1 MAHVRGRS
9 LTALA
14 TGVLSAAPLLL
25 SLLAA
30 SSPGCRTG
38 APAAGPKHLGS
49 LQIRCQP
56 ADVLVYVDD
65 HLEMAPSRPSQESLA
80 LPAGFHRIEIR
91 KDGYFPHFAEITVVE
106 GRRQTI
112 TVALRKEPF

>member
-1 MAHVRGRS
+1 LAHVRVRS
-9 LTALA
+9 LTAS
-14 TGVLSAAPLLL
+14 VFSAAPLLL

-38 APAAGPKHLGS
+38 APAAGPQRLGS

-65 HLEMAPSRPSQESLA
+65 HLEMAPSRPSQEALA
-80 LPAGFHRIEIR
+80 LPVGFHRVEIR
-91 KDGYFPHFAEITVVE
+91 KDGYFPHFAEITIVE
-106 GRRQTI
+106 GGRQTI
-112 TVALRKEPF
+112 AVALRKEPY